1 MKKLFY
7 WVCVLLAATTI
18 AACSSND
25 DFYPNNT
32 NGIKSTML
40 TTSTVS
46 NHASLRLA
54 KRIWGTTEQ
63 PSPEERNG
71 NVFGLG

>member
-1 MKKLFY
+1 MKKFFY

-32 NGIKSTML
+32 NGIEVNNVDNFDSIKSRIITL
-40 TTSTVS
+40 GKKDLGYNRTVVCQCQ
-46 NHASLRLA
+46 SL
-54 KRIWGTTEQ
+54 E
-63 PSPEERNG
+63 
-71 NVFGLG
+71 

>member
-25 DFYPNNT
+25 NFYPNNT
-32 NGIKSTML
+32 N
-40 TTSTVS
+40 
-46 NHASLRLA
+46 
-54 KRIWGTTEQ
+54 
-63 PSPEERNG
+63 
-71 NVFGLG
+71 